1 MIVYRYVALQILS
14 GLVIT
19 TAVLLPLF
27 SFLDLLDQLD
37 DVGKG
42 TYQIRDA
49 FLYTAW
55 LLPRRFIQLSPFIAL
70 LGTVVALGKLAAHSE
85 LNALRIAGMSPV
97 RISLI
102 PLGVGLVFLVV
113 VALMEHFV
121 APQLQQKAI
130 ATRAV
135 ALDKSVELGR
145 NLGIWS
151 RDRRNVL
158 RIGEMVHTR
167 RAADVEIM
175 VFDRDGLLESYI
187 FAGNANFTASD
198 MWELR
203 GVTIKTMAGEQ
214 IKTVHMESMQWTSFV
229 EPDQIPI
236 LTKSPESLSP
246 VELFEHV
253 RFLRAT
259 NQEANAFALALWRKA
274 GGAITTIAMVLLS
287 IPFVFGSVRTG
298 LGNKLVFAAMIGI
311 GVYLFD
317 QIVSNVGLMLHL
329 SPALTALA
337 PGVLLVILAN
347 LWLRRVT

>member
-1 MIVYRYVALQILS
+1 MIVDRYVALQILS

-19 TAVLLPLF
+19 SAVLLPLF
-27 SFLDLLDQLD
+27 SFLDLLEQLD

-70 LGTVVALGKLAAHSE
+70 LGTVVALGKLATHSE
-85 LNALRIAGMSPV
+85 LNALRIAGMSPA

-102 PLGVGLVFLVV
+102 PLGVGLIFLVV
-113 VALMEHFV
+113 IALMEHFV

-130 ATRAV
+130 AVRGV
-135 ALDKSVELGR
+135 ALGKSVELGQ

-151 RDRRNVL
+151 RDRRHVL
-158 RIGEMVHTR
+158 RIGQMVHAR

-175 VFDRDGLLESYI
+175 RFDENGLLESYI
-187 FAGNANFTASD
+187 FAGNANFMTSN

-203 GVTIKTMAGEQ
+203 GVTIKTLAGEQ
-214 IKTVHMESMQWTSFV
+214 IRTVHLESMQWASFL

-246 VELFEHV
+246 MELLEHV
-253 RFLRAT
+253 RFLRGT
-259 NQEANAFALALWRKA
+259 NQDSDAFALALWRKA

-317 QIVSNVGLMLHL
+317 QIIANVGLMLHM
-329 SPALTALA
+329 SPALTALV
-337 PGVLLVILAN
+337 PGVMLIVLAN
-347 LWLRRVT
+347 IWLRRVT